1 VLDTESGSIYTMSGA
16 EPSTDASYPETPL
29 TNPMIDILSNIK
41 VVGSHLTIKGI
52 DYVIY
57 NPEE

>member
-1 VLDTESGSIYTMSGA
+1 MSGV
-16 EPSTDASYPETPL
+16 EPSIEVSYPETPL
-29 TNPMIDILSNIK
+29 TNPMIDIMSNLK